1 MSAVAESSGRIEIAF
16 GEHEVILS
24 AESAYGKSSAPVK
37 ALMPNAPITPFYYN
51 YKKLLEYLRL
61 AEEEVTLE
69 FDKSGLLA
77 IRSGSTRYLQS
88 PMRPP
93 AHSASAQK
101 AA

>member
-1 MSAVAESSGRIEIAF
+1 
-16 GEHEVILS
+16 
-24 AESAYGKSSAPVK
+24 
-37 ALMPNAPITPFYYN
+37 MPNAPITPFYYN